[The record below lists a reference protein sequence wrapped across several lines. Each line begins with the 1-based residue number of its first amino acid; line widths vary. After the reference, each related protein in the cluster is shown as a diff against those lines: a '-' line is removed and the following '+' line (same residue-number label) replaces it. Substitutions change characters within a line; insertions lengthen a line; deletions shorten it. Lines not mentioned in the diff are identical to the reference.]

1 MVQLFRT
8 LDFISW
14 LFSRI
19 WLFYKYDIRN
29 YGVHPKY
36 FIDESIYEI
45 SLKDKDEKI
54 IITQGMVNFFEDFVE
69 RKLAKVTKSELAEL
83 ETYRDEL
90 SREEVREELLKE
102 YV

>member
-1 MVQLFRT
+1 MELSNLEKIKSITFEDISQIHKDGAAIQDITFH
-8 LDFISW
+8 SW

-54 IITQGMVNFFEDFVE
+54 IITQGMVNFKDFVE
-69 RKLAKVTKSELAEL
+69 RKLASNQI
-83 ETYRDEL
+83 
-90 SREEVREELLKE
+90 
-102 YV
+102 